1 MGEGFCHR
9 LNLNPKP
16 LRSGGDNLPLMIS
29 KMELQFTCVIEC
41 APDDPVN
48 PHHLCDEIQSYL
60 DSVDENTAQVTKYR
74 LEKDNHISY
83 YPS

>member
-1 MGEGFCHR
+1 
-9 LNLNPKP
+9 
-16 LRSGGDNLPLMIS
+16 
-29 KMELQFTCVIEC
+29 MELQFTCIIEC

-60 DSVDENTAQVTKYR
+60 DSVPDNTAQVTKYL
-74 LEKDNHISY
+74 LEKDSKIDY